1 MANYSK
7 TQELFNREP
16 NRVPSLKYEKLGE
29 QLSEE
34 KWFAQVKNPNTGEF
48 FQLEDLRA
56 VGAVPADFRKDE
68 KPKKYPVKKIDEIIR
83 IKKVDGTDDLQV
95 DKPG

>member
-7 TQELFNREP
+7 TQKLFNREP
-16 NRVPSLKYEKLGE
+16 NKVPRVSSKKIRE
-29 QLSEE
+29 QISEE

-56 VGAVPADFRKDE
+56 VGAV
-68 KPKKYPVKKIDEIIR
+68 
-83 IKKVDGTDDLQV
+83 LQTLE
-95 DKPG
+95 

>member
-1 MANYSK
+1 MKN
-7 TQELFNREP
+7 QGN
-16 NRVPSLKYEKLGE
+16 G
-29 QLSEE
+29 LSEE

-56 VGAVPADFRKDE
+56 KLVLPADFRKEE

-83 IKKVDGTDDLQV
+83 IKES
-95 DKPG
+95 

>member
-1 MANYSK
+1 MVNYEK

-16 NRVPSLKYEKLGE
+16 NRALSLKYEKSSE

-56 VGAVPADFRKDE
+56 VGWCRT
-68 KPKKYPVKKIDEIIR
+68 R
-83 IKKVDGTDDLQV
+83 RL
-95 DKPG
+95 